1 MVEVSQK
8 KVYIV
13 HRVLCKQKKRKTL
26 KVTRLKRCR
35 RLRVLVCMLFFVIE
49 VVRCLVARLLLS
61 TEFDSY
67 VFYCAYYWG
76 LFFFFFLL
84 LCYMTE

>member
-1 MVEVSQK
+1 MQASACVS
-8 KVYIV
+8 VYV
-13 HRVLCKQKKRKTL
+13 V
-26 KVTRLKRCR
+26 
-35 RLRVLVCMLFFVIE
+35 FVIE

-76 LFFFFFLL
+76 LFFFFIIIIFF
-84 LCYMTE
+84 M